1 MYLPLGGPW
10 LPPTAIFDG
19 VWGLEW
25 GYQCLRVLWLQHY
38 DLQGGFNHAQVVTV
52 HNLLCAC
59 LKSPDALAVLPSDF
73 TFPRIKSLYPK
84 VGCGR
89 SSSTSTYPWVSI
101 HELPTCSLPPQNP
114 FSDMCRE
121 TENPPAWFLLLSL
134 SPTREFRRHGST
146 LHLFSFSS
154 PHRHPPK
161 PSPSNSLPLPSH
173 PSVPPLAP
181 YPGVGTLSSPV
192 LIFLTLFSNS
202 RVRWKKKK
210 KLSSKITR

>member
-10 LPPTAIFDG
+10 LPPKAIFDG
-19 VWGLEW
+19 VRGLEW
-25 GYQCLRVLWLQHY
+25 GYQCLQVLWLQHY

-52 HNLLCAC
+52 HNLLCTC
-59 LKSPDALAVLPSDF
+59 LKSADALAVLPSDF
-73 TFPRIKSLYPK
+73 TFPRIKSLHSK

-89 SSSTSTYPWVSI
+89 SSSISTYPWVSI

-114 FSDMCRE
+114 FSDMYRE

-134 SPTREFRRHGST
+134 SHTRIQETRFHPTPI
-146 LHLFSFSS
+146 LFFIPS
-154 PHRHPPK
+154 PPRPPK

-173 PSVPPLAP
+173 PSVHPLAP
-181 YPGVGTLSSPV
+181 YPGVGTLFSPV

-202 RVRWKKKK
+202 RVRRKKKK